1 VSGRTAAI
9 AAVAASAAVSAAA
22 LVSANDARSQRY
34 AAAPA
39 AIDPVPMSAS
49 CQTEAAADV
58 DLGAAWLL
66 VRAANPARAAFERAV
81 DRDPDCAL
89 GYWGQALARFDDA
102 ADGSTPIVAAVE
114 ATIARA
120 AAVPARTA
128 FERAAVAA
136 LGRLRARE
144 AAPGVPAAWPARVAA
159 YRDALCAG
167 AAADRLV
174 RLWCARALADTWTAL
189 PAPGLAP
196 GVGTGVPALE
206 HVVELA
212 RTQPLDVG
220 AAVIVLEV
228 APDPQAPIVAR
239 ALAAVAAANPPA
251 PVPHALAARTAI
263 RRGEWTIAVTA
274 AERARA
280 AGPEEPRAADALHAQ
295 IDALLQLGRRAEA
308 YGLAHRALSASGAS
322 GATGGAPAETAARL
336 YARVVLG
343 DRRLDG
349 RGLGDRAALPLDE
362 RTAGLWPVIFVAG
375 LDAALRAWPGPDA
388 TLVARARAASTQLAA
403 LAPESP
409 PSEIAWARTLI
420 DAAIAA
426 SQDEHPELALRLVH
440 AIDVERALAIADPT
454 ALPLLPARELGAE
467 LWLRTYRYDDAR
479 RDARALLDAQP
490 QRISPFVVLAR
501 ASARVKDTSAAAE
514 AWRRVLELRATADA
528 DDTIRLEA
536 QRALEPAR

>member
-1 VSGRTAAI
+1 MSRAGAVLLALVASAVSI
-9 AAVAASAAVSAAA
+9 AAAGAP
-22 LVSANDARSQRY
+22 RQRY

-39 AIDPVPMSAS
+39 AIPPVPMSAS
-49 CQTEAAADV
+49 CRPEAAADV

-66 VRAANPARAAFERAV
+66 VREPRHARAAFDRAV
-81 DRDPDCAL
+81 DHDPDCAL

-102 ADGSTPIVAAVE
+102 SGRSADAAPASIAAVE

-120 AAVPARTA
+120 ASVPARTT
-128 FERAAVAA
+128 FERAAIAA

-144 AAPGVPAAWPARVAA
+144 AAPGVPAAWPARVSA
-159 YRDALCAG
+159 YRDALCAE
-167 AAADRLV
+167 AAADRAV
-174 RLWCARALADTWTAL
+174 RLWCARALADTLTLL

-196 GVGTGVPALE
+196 GAGADVPALA

-220 AAVIVLEV
+220 MAVIVLEA
-228 APDPQAPIVAR
+228 APDPQAPIVTR
-239 ALAAVAAANPPA
+239 ALAAIASANPPA
-251 PVPHALAARTAI
+251 PAPHVLAARMAI
-263 RRGEWTIAVTA
+263 RRGEWTAAATA
-274 AERARA
+274 AERARV
-280 AGPEEPRAADALHAQ
+280 AGPADPRADDALHAQ

-308 YGLAHRALSASGAS
+308 YAVAHRALSA
-322 GATGGAPAETAARL
+322 GGANAAAGGPPAETAARL
-336 YARVVLG
+336 FARVVLG

-362 RTAGLWPVIFVAG
+362 RTAMLWPVVFVAG

-388 TLVARARAASTQLAA
+388 TLVARAREASTL
-403 LAPESP
+403 LGTMAPEGR

-440 AIDVERALAIADPT
+440 AIDMEKALAAADP
-454 ALPLLPARELGAE
+454 ASLPLLPARELGAE

-479 RDARALLDAQP
+479 RDARALLDLQP

-501 ASARVKDTSAAAE
+501 TAARVKDTSAAVD
-514 AWRRVLELRATADA
+514 AWKKVLELRATADA
-528 DDTIRLEA
+528 DDTLRVEA
-536 QRALEPAR
+536 QRALAPAQ